1 MNVLDR
7 IISAVAPRAGARR
20 LAARLQLDQLR
31 RYDGAARGRRT
42 ENWSTART
50 SADAA
55 TAVGFADM
63 RDRAR
68 DLVRNNPYAQRMVT
82 LWETALIGGGWSF
95 KAKAGR
101 RNGGSRGQRAT
112 DEFRTWAMDPRQCDW
127 DGLLSF
133 DGMVAKAV
141 RAWKESG
148 EVLIRMRVP
157 TGDRMRRLG
166 LRIPLQLQLL
176 EADWISEE
184 QDGMQ
189 MAGMPDGGFTKRGIE
204 YDADGSR
211 LNYWLYSYHP
221 GEAMTRVVSMTAN
234 RVPADQIIHLF
245 NPDRPGLTRGV
256 TCLAPVMITLRDLDD
271 YMDAQLL
278 KQKISA
284 CMTGIIVD
292 VDGAS
297 DQKSDVTDRL
307 EPGAMMRLGPG
318 QDIRFSSPPN
328 VGELDQIMR
337 TYLLRCSIGGNVP
350 YELLTG
356 DFQGTNFSA
365 GRLGWQS
372 FNKRVVAEQ
381 WQLLAPMMFTP
392 IAGWWF
398 RSASL
403 AGIPTD
409 GLTADWTPPPP
420 QAYDPAADTK
430 AMIEKMRA
438 GLLPPQEAIRMEGLE
453 PEDVIA
459 LYIEW
464 NRLLDEGKLVL
475 DTDPRKVSAA
485 GLTQGRPA
493 GTDLPPAGAP
503 PDEATAPPA
512 PAGGGA

>member
-1 MNVLDR
+1 MNVLDQ
-7 IISAVAPRAGARR
+7 IISVVAPRAGARR

-31 RYDGAARGRRT
+31 RYDGAAKGRRVD
-42 ENWSTART
+42 NWATRNT

-55 TAVGFADM
+55 SAPGFTIM

-68 DLVRNNPYAQRMVT
+68 DLVRNNPYAQRVVT

-101 RNGGSRGQRAT
+101 RNGGARGQRAT
-112 DEFRTWAMDPRQCDW
+112 EEFRAWAMDPRQCDYE
-127 DGLLSF
+127 GRLNF

-148 EVLIRMRVP
+148 EVLIRIRIP
-157 TGDRMRRLG
+157 DRARMQRLG

-176 EADWISEE
+176 EADWISDQ
-184 QDGMQ
+184 QDGINA
-189 MAGMPDGGFTKRGIE
+189 AGTPDGGWTKYGIE
-204 YDADGSR
+204 YDADGGKVS
-211 LNYWLYSYHP
+211 YWLYNNHP
-221 GEAMTRVVSMTAN
+221 GESMLRVVSPTAN

-245 NPDRPGLTRGV
+245 NPDRPGQTRGV
-256 TCLAPVMITLRDLDD
+256 TCIAPVMITLRDLDD

-284 CMTGIIVD
+284 CMTGVIVD
-292 VDGAS
+292 VDGAG
-297 DQKSDVTDRL
+297 DQKSDVSDRI
-307 EPGAMMRLGPG
+307 EPGAIVRLGPG
-318 QDIRFSSPPN
+318 QDIRFSSPPA
-328 VGELDQIMR
+328 VGEINQIMR
-337 TYLLRCSIGGNVP
+337 TYLLRCAIGCNVP

-381 WQLLAPMMFTP
+381 WQLLAPMLFNP
-392 IAGWWF
+392 IAAWWL

-420 QAYDPAADTK
+420 QAYDPSADTK
-430 AMIEKMRA
+430 AIIQKMRA
-438 GLLPPQEAIRMEGLE
+438 GLLPPQEAVRMEGLE
-453 PEDVIA
+453 PDEVVA

-464 NRLLDEGKLVL
+464 NRLLDQGKLVL
-475 DTDPRKVSAA
+475 DTDPRKVSAS
-485 GLTQGRPA
+485 GLTQARPA
-493 GTDLPPAGAP
+493 GSDMPPTGEP
-503 PDEATAPPA
+503 PDEPTSAPA
-512 PAGGGA
+512 PASSGP